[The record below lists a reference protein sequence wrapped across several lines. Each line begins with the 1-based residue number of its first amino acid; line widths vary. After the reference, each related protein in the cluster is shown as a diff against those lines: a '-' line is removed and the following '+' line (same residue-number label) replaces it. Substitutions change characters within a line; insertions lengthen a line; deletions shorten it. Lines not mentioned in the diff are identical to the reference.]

1 MAGSFRIKRVY
12 LPADDAD
19 GQRVLVDRLW
29 PRGLSKAGAGI
40 DLWHKEIGPSTALRR
55 WFGHD
60 PARFEE
66 FRHRYFDELEGHADL
81 IAQLHQLA
89 AGHRVTLLYSAHDDA
104 HNQAVVLKQFLDEG
118 ARHG

>member
-29 PRGLSKAGAGI
+29 PRGLSKTNAAI
-40 DLWHKEIGPSTALRR
+40 DLWLKEIGPSTALRQ

-60 PARFEE
+60 PARFDE
-66 FRHRYFDELEGHADL
+66 FRRRYFDELEGHTDL
-81 IAQLHQLA
+81 IAQLRQLA
-89 AGHRVTLLYSAHDDA
+89 ASHRVTLLYSAHDEA
-104 HNQAVVLKQFLDEG
+104 HNQAVVLKQFLDDG